1 MVKRF
6 IFLIIYCHFNLGR
19 DVRGQRACSENSNVL
34 DSCDG
39 RVVSNNNIYVDFGVI
54 KYQCSCSFKNALNA
68 HLIYTL
74 SRNPGYEGCGTAI
87 QIKEINDN
95 IYKIPCSSITSYIS
109 SQLSTVELVCSDST
123 ICDNAGICLRILPI
137 NASILLNGFCQS
149 ISVPM
154 SSSEASITT
163 AQSVPTHLIQSNQTY
178 AMQKNSNQADITAF
192 TPEKGNVFFRNSF
205 NKKK

>member
-1 MVKRF
+1 MHINLLLKLLLVFIPGQRAFSENSKNMLF
-6 IFLIIYCHFNLGR
+6 IFLSLSVLFKFQSVTLNMNMIDAMKDRLHYIRRFNIIADYSIDFFFSG
-19 DVRGQRACSENSNVL
+19 NVL

-137 NASILLNGFCQS
+137 SMFFYN
-149 ISVPM
+149 
-154 SSSEASITT
+154 
-163 AQSVPTHLIQSNQTY
+163 LIF
-178 AMQKNSNQADITAF
+178 KLFI
-192 TPEKGNVFFRNSF
+192 
-205 NKKK
+205 